1 MPIISVY
8 NHEGKEIEKL
18 EVSRDVFGVTVKEQL
33 VAEAAFAQRAA
44 SRVARAHTKTRGE
57 VRGGGK
63 KPWKQKG
70 TGRARQGSI
79 RSPQWRGG
87 GIIFG
92 PLKERV
98 FSVKINKKVRQ
109 AALRMVLT
117 DKVASERL
125 IVIDALPVEG
135 KTKQMVAVRK
145 ALPGAGRKTMVVLN
159 QKTDGVI
166 RALRNVPR
174 TDVIGARNLNVLDV
188 LTHEYIMVE
197 KSAIP
202 VIESLY
208 A

>member
-1 MPIISVY
+1 MPKVSVY
-8 NHEGKEIEKL
+8 NQEGKAVETL
-18 EVSRDVFGVTVKEQL
+18 ELSKQVFGVPVKEQV

-44 SRVARAHTKTRGE
+44 RRVARAHTKTRGE

-87 GIIFG
+87 GVIFG
-92 PLKERV
+92 PRSERV
-98 FSVKINKKVRQ
+98 FAVKINKKVRQ

-117 DKVASERL
+117 DKVLSERF
-125 IVIDALPVEG
+125 IVIDALPAEG
-135 KTKQMVAVRK
+135 KTKQMVAMRK
-145 ALPGAGRKTMVVLN
+145 ALPGAGKKTMVVLN
-159 QKTDGVI
+159 QKADTVI

-174 TDVIGARNLNVLDV
+174 TDVVGARSLNVLDALV
-188 LTHEYIMVE
+188 HEYVIVE
-197 KSAIP
+197 KSTIP

>member
-1 MPIISVY
+1 MPKISVY
-8 NHEGKEIEKL
+8 NHEGKAVETL
-18 EVSRDVFGVTVKEQL
+18 ELSAQIFGVPVKEQV
-33 VAEAAFAQRAA
+33 VAEAVFAQEAA
-44 SRVARAHTKTRGE
+44 HRVARAHTKTRGE

-87 GIIFG
+87 GVIFG
-92 PLKERV
+92 PRSQQV
-98 FSVKINKKVRQ
+98 FAVKINKKVRQ

-117 DKVASERL
+117 DKVLSERL
-125 IVIDALPVEG
+125 IVIDALPADG

-145 ALPGAGRKTMVVLN
+145 ALPGAGKKTMIVLN
-159 QKTDGVI
+159 HKTDGVI

-174 TDVIGARNLNVLDV
+174 TDVMGARNLNVRDV
-188 LTHEYIMVE
+188 LKHEYVMVE

-202 VIESLY
+202 IIESLY

>member
-1 MPIISVY
+1 MPQVSVY
-8 NHEGKEIEKL
+8 NHEGKTLETL
-18 EVSRDVFGVTVKEQL
+18 EVSAKVFGVPVKEQV
-33 VAEAAFAQRAA
+33 VAEAVFAQQAEH
-44 SRVARAHTKTRGE
+44 RVARAHTKTRGE

-98 FSVKINKKVRQ
+98 FAVKINKKVRQ
-109 AALRMVLT
+109 AALRMVLS
-117 DKVASERL
+117 DKVLSERL
-125 IVIDALPVEG
+125 IVIDALPAEG

-145 ALPGAGRKTMVVLN
+145 ALPGAGKKAMVVLN
-159 QKTDGVI
+159 QKTDAVI
-166 RALRNVPR
+166 RALSNVPR
-174 TDVIGARNLNVLDV
+174 TDVMGARNLNVRDV
-188 LTHEYIMVE
+188 LQHEYLIVE
-197 KSAIP
+197 KSAIS